1 MFHIHCDFV
10 QRNDAPDSLVIK
22 ELELSVIVSVDM
34 AVRQGYASEQLLR
47 RPIFLLSQYR
57 F

>member
-10 QRNDAPDSLVIK
+10 KRNDAPDSLVIK

-34 AVRQGYASEQLLR
+34 AVRQAYASEQLL
-47 RPIFLLSQYR
+47 P
-57 F
+57 